1 MIIVNNRQAD
11 KKFKDLKAGD
21 IFSIRNENGVIEYFM
36 KTEETNDGCGY
47 IINTVDLQF
56 GELSF
61 TEANEEVCPIVAKL
75 VID

>member
-1 MIIVNNRQAD
+1 MVIVNNRAS
-11 KKFKDLKAGD
+11 KKFKDLKQGD
-21 IFSIRNENGVIEYFM
+21 VFSIKNENGIIEYFM
-36 KTEETNDGCGY
+36 KTEEIVDECGD
-47 IINTVDLQF
+47 IVNTVDLQF